1 MQRDM
6 AATGDI
12 LTSVVGTPKPPVLV
26 QQLPATPHPT
36 SAQPSAL
43 PYPAGPRS
51 TRTTSPSLS
60 DPSSLSSVVS
70 SHPSASTTS
79 SSTAASTT
87 STAATSLGSSQ
98 TLHNCDGIFVQYERL
113 PEETLKK
120 LRDMWERLSHGWEHN
135 DSSHIVHYV
144 RAGTASKSL
153 VPALLIEYGDQR
165 RKKKLEEF
173 LKKQKWLKREIRE
186 NSFDIFVIGGRFSMS
201 ASLVGDL
208 PSNTLVLKGPTLLLP
223 LEAQTLCGS
232 AVLLPS
238 QENAAPKFCT
248 FGGLIIVHDRLFGLL
263 ARHPFHE
270 GANTYE
276 QRTGPILNTI
286 TDLDPNGVVQIQ
298 TSEPPFC
305 LSYEDDF
312 DDSDGSE
319 DLCNFADTISGSQDD
334 SDGHVLDEQSGRE
347 EEYMADMQILERPT
361 ADTDLLPLRI
371 DLVVEQTPHT
381 DGNSKALSRDD
392 RDWAL
397 ASLSDISSDDQ
408 QRVLLPNRVGDKL
421 VESTFDNRDYTH
433 GSVTLIPAG
442 SGELEANLLGCPAT
456 VNVGKS
462 RYETCL
468 LSLEKPLRKYPPF

>member
-1 MQRDM
+1 M

-12 LTSVVGTPKPPVLV
+12 LTSIVGTPKPPVLV
-26 QQLPATPHPT
+26 QQLQATSHPT
-36 SAQPSAL
+36 SAQPSAP

-51 TRTTSPSLS
+51 IRTTSPSLS

-70 SHPSASTTS
+70 SHPSASTIS

-87 STAATSLGSSQ
+87 STAATSLDSSQ

-120 LRDMWERLSHGWEHN
+120 LRDMWERLSHGWEHD

-144 RAGTASKSL
+144 RAGIAPKNL

-165 RKKKLEEF
+165 RQKKLEEF
-173 LKKQKWLKREIRE
+173 LRKQKWLRREIRE
-186 NSFDIFVIGGRFSMS
+186 NSFNIFVIRGRFSMS

-208 PSNTLVLKGPTLLLP
+208 PSNTLVLRGPTLLLP

-238 QENAAPKFCT
+238 QENAAPRFCT

-263 ARHPFHE
+263 AHHPFHK

-298 TSEPPFC
+298 TSEPSFC

-319 DLCNFADTISGSQDD
+319 DLCNFADTTSGSQDD
-334 SDGHVLDEQSGRE
+334 SGGHVFDEQSGRE

-421 VESTFDNRDYTH
+421 VESTFDDRDYMH

>member
-1 MQRDM
+1 MQCDM
-6 AATGDI
+6 ATTGDI
-12 LTSVVGTPKPPVLV
+12 LTSIVGTPKPPVLV
-26 QQLPATPHPT
+26 QQLPPTPHRT

-43 PYPAGPRS
+43 PYPADPRS

-79 SSTAASTT
+79 SSTATSTT
-87 STAATSLGSSQ
+87 STAATSPGSSH

-113 PEETLKK
+113 SEETLKK
-120 LRDMWERLSHGWEHN
+120 LRDIWERLSHGWEHN

-144 RAGTASKSL
+144 RAGTASKNL

-165 RKKKLEEF
+165 RQKKLEEF
-173 LKKQKWLKREIRE
+173 LRKQKWLRREIRE
-186 NSFDIFVIGGRFSMS
+186 NSFNIFVIRGRFLMS
-201 ASLVGDL
+201 ASFVGDL
-208 PSNTLVLKGPTLLLP
+208 PYNTLVLRGPTLLLP

-238 QENAAPKFCT
+238 QENAAPRFCT

-263 ARHPFHE
+263 AHHPFHE
-270 GANTYE
+270 EANTYE

-286 TDLDPNGVVQIQ
+286 TELDPNGVEQIQ
-298 TSEPPFC
+298 TNELPFC

-319 DLCNFADTISGSQDD
+319 DLCNFADTTSGSQDD
-334 SDGHVLDEQSGRE
+334 SDGHVFDEQSGRE
-347 EEYMADMQILERPT
+347 EYIANMQILERPT
-361 ADTDLLPLRI
+361 ADTDLLRLRI
-371 DLVVEQTPHT
+371 DLVVEQTSHT

-421 VESTFDNRDYTH
+421 VESTFDDRDYAH

-442 SGELEANLLGCPAT
+442 SGELDANLLGCPAT
-456 VNVGKS
+456 VNIGKS